1 MAAVIDYELA
11 PAWLLVFESCLI
23 VDRSV
28 SSVSL
33 SILEWL

>member
-1 MAAVIDYELA
+1 MAAVVDHELA

-23 VDRSV
+23 VGSFV

-33 SILEWL
+33 